1 MAMYVSDTDPV
12 LKRLNKQSEA
22 GKSTTSSAPATK
34 SSAYVSDTDP
44 VLRRLSIMEGNAPTK
59 ADVISTKYSD
69 PLIEAA
75 RGGKTTLQT
84 PAEPNTPNL
93 NINAFGANVNA
104 GKRAG
109 DVLGAAV
116 TGGIGNAAEALGQ
129 ATQSTGLTIGEN
141 ARLATQGKGT
151 QAEVMKAKG
160 EKADR
165 IRENIKDPLYA
176 TADKLQAQSQQYT
189 EAAKEGLG
197 KVGQFAVDAS
207 IMGTQLAGDILL
219 GTINPALG
227 TAAMATRV
235 FGGSAQEARQAGA
248 TETQQQL
255 YGAASAATSILV
267 EKIAQVG
274 KLFKGAYGGSVAGG
288 SVDDILNK
296 VIGKVVKNPTLQRI
310 LGSAIG
316 EGGEEALEAII
327 QPALQAIYDKGES
340 LNKTWF
346 TDNGE
351 EAKEYLAEVGYNA
364 LLGGTLGALGAGGN
378 ANVAVQ
384 GAETTQNAQ
393 NTPPN
398 AAAPRIEGDGDS
410 NAPAPQN
417 GAEAIVG
424 ANENG
429 VVVRSSGIS
438 ALDGE
443 ASLAKT
449 LAENLDTVRDMSP
462 VASLTGTEMNDR
474 SKKASEQ
481 IRDFFS
487 SVKSVF
493 RQGFGA
499 VSFGEYGVGGVM
511 AHRPLNRAKMVSLQ
525 AVPQV
530 IEQGRIISDTP
541 NWKGRGYRSI
551 VFAAPVN
558 IAGTPTYVAAVV
570 NQNPDGKFYLN
581 ECVDSEGNYVRI
593 EKAPTDDTKS
603 GVTVQ
608 DGVTA
613 TPVETSS
620 IAPTV
625 TPPEQNVKRD
635 VFAEDVRNR
644 AAERN
649 DSVGAARHGYD
660 AYAAAEA
667 EYGILPQKDTAIRP
681 DDVPV
686 SIDGKSRNSEV
697 VVNVKGSPL
706 TPDWFVPVLEQ
717 EVLKGKYRTVRVRND
732 ETVRK
737 VIDKLSRK
745 TEQEALD
752 DWFKAT
758 QKRITQDT
766 TVMGQL
772 LYNNAVQKSDENT
785 AKRIV
790 EELVQMGTDTAR
802 ALQAYRIMQTLPP
815 ETRLEFAKRSVKSMI
830 DKLGIDLD
838 IETDARFKELADAY
852 GKAENDTEADAILK
866 EMAKYVASKAPS
878 TLRDILQT
886 VRYTNMLGNLKTQ
899 VRNVAGNATMY
910 GVSGIK
916 DAIAAKLQRAAD
928 GADNTRS
935 AWVSKDMRN
944 FGKTVFDEYED
955 VVLQKGKYQEG
966 KITRGQFER
975 LVQDETRI
983 DNTGIEW
990 LDNSVLR
997 FYQWYNDLTQ
1007 KAMNNKTFGDARFAR
1022 ESFGRALGGYLQAR
1036 GVTIEQFKAMQKAI
1050 ADGTATKAP
1059 KEPIPVGEKVRAA
1072 DRDNIGTIVSRNAAE
1087 KTYVVHFV
1095 SPSGQ
1100 EATVTL
1106 SENILTPLKKKS
1118 KGGGQKGAPKSP
1130 AEYADFV
1137 DDAITFA
1144 ANDAQEN
1151 TFRNANALAD
1161 TLSSFVH
1168 KETDSKAVK
1177 ALQVMV
1183 EALLPFRRTPANI
1196 FKAAFDY
1203 SPAGL
1208 INSMANIGRT
1218 KLSQAEIENDFLRA
1232 VQKTVGRDDLSAND
1246 IIEQMAKGL
1255 TGSAIVAL
1263 GAVLASLGILRGG
1276 EDDDEQQAAFD
1287 DLRGHQAYSVEL
1299 GNKSFTL
1306 DWLTPASMPLFVGVE
1321 LYNALSENG
1330 ISWKDVEGAL
1340 TSIADPML
1348 EMSMMSGLEDALSN
1362 IQYSDN
1368 NLIQF
1373 ALNAATNYLTQI
1385 FTNTLAG
1392 QLERTLEPNRMTT
1405 YVDKNKGMSSWMQYA
1420 LGKASAKIPL
1430 PFMDYGQTE
1439 YIDAWG
1445 RTESNVNLA
1454 QRAFNNFLNP
1464 AYTSTVSNDPLEAE
1478 IQRLY
1483 DATGE
1488 NVFPERPE
1496 KYFTVDGERVDLT
1509 AEQYKEYATTRGNEL
1524 YDLMQKVVESSAYK
1538 KASDSGKAEML
1549 SNAKDYADEKAKA
1562 EMGYRDGESWAAKA
1576 DNAGIDPAAYIQYM
1590 LITDGLT
1597 SDKDANGKTISGSKK
1612 EKVLAKIN
1620 AMNITK
1626 AQKDA
1631 LYRMEGYSENTISD
1645 APWR

>member
-1 MAMYVSDTDPV
+1 MANIAELV
-12 LKRLNKQSEA
+12 LQSAKNNSPTTKKPA
-22 GKSTTSSAPATK
+22 GTTSPAGDSASGIAAAVMKYAETGQLPSRTTATP
-34 SSAYVSDTDP
+34 YT
-44 VLRRLSIMEGNAPTK
+44 
-59 ADVISTKYSD
+59 D

-75 RGGKTTLQT
+75 RGGKTTPET

-93 NINAFGANVNA
+93 NINAFGANMNA

-129 ATQSTGLTIGEN
+129 VTQSTGLTIGEN
-141 ARLATQGKGT
+141 ARFAAQGKGT
-151 QAEVMKAKG
+151 QVEVMAAEK

-165 IRENIKDPLYA
+165 IRENIKDPLYGFS
-176 TADKLQAQSQQYT
+176 DKMQAQSQQYT

-219 GTINPALG
+219 GAINPALG
-227 TAAMATRV
+227 TAAMATRA

-274 KLFKGAYGGSVAGG
+274 KMFKGAYGSSVAGG

-364 LLGGTLGALGAGGN
+364 LLGSTLGAVGAGGN
-378 ANVAVQ
+378 ANVATQ

-393 NTPPN
+393 NGAPN
-398 AAAPRIEGDGDS
+398 AAAPRIGGEGDS

-417 GAEAIVG
+417 GAEASVG
-424 ANENG
+424 ANMRYNEIEDSDSTGQESATKTAYQRAVDGGKSVQIPQDIVARYRAVNADPATKLKNVVKAFYESKLKGQKVDVDLNGGVLTVMFENDG
-429 VVVRSSGIS
+429 KKKSVGWRMSPEKAASFERL
-438 ALDGE
+438 LDLTKNAEYAYTSPNRDPNESTSIPRFHYYIADAVIGD
-443 ASLAKT
+443 AHIPVKIQIRDINTAKGT
-449 LAENLDTVRDMSP
+449 QETHYYYHNMQKNKGTDSP
-462 VASLTGTEMNDR
+462 VAD
-474 SKKASEQ
+474 A
-481 IRDFFS
+481 
-487 SVKSVF
+487 KSTNID
-493 RQGFGA
+493 GNAYG
-499 VSFGEYGVGGVM
+499 SFV
-511 AHRPLNRAKMVSLQ
+511 
-525 AVPQV
+525 
-530 IEQGRIISDTP
+530 DP
-541 NWKGRGYRSI
+541 N
-551 VFAAPVN
+551 
-558 IAGTPTYVAAVV
+558 
-570 NQNPDGKFYLN
+570 
-581 ECVDSEGNYVRI
+581 
-593 EKAPTDDTKS
+593 
-603 GVTVQ
+603 
-608 DGVTA
+608 
-613 TPVETSS
+613 
-620 IAPTV
+620 V

-635 VFAEDVRNR
+635 VFVEDVVSR

-667 EYGILPQKDTAIRP
+667 DYGILPQKDTAIRP

-766 TVMGQL
+766 TVMGHL
-772 LYNNAVQKSDENT
+772 LYNNAVQKGDENT

-802 ALQAYRIMQTLPP
+802 ALQAYRIMQTLSP
-815 ETRLEFAKRSVKSMI
+815 ETRLEFAKRSVKRMI

-916 DAIAAKLQRAAD
+916 DAIAAKLQRAVD

-1232 VQKTVGRDDLSAND
+1232 VQKKVGRDDLSAND

-1430 PFMDYGQTE
+1430 PLVDYGQTE

-1445 RTESNVNLA
+1445 RTESNGNLA
-1454 QRAFNNFLNP
+1454 QRALNNFLNP

-1483 DATGE
+1483 SATGE
-1488 NVFPERPE
+1488 NVLPERPE

-1509 AEQYKEYATTRGNEL
+1509 AEQYTEYATKRGNEL

-1549 SNAKDYADEKAKA
+1549 SNAKDYATKTAKAAVSDYTPDGWVAKAKNTGIAPEKYIAVLSQLDKVNEGSDSITQAEAQKALDATGLSRAEKAK
-1562 EMGYRDGESWAAKA
+1562 MW
-1576 DNAGIDPAAYIQYM
+1576 N
-1590 LITDGLT
+1590 
-1597 SDKDANGKTISGSKK
+1597 N
-1612 EKVLAKIN
+1612 IN
-1620 AMNITK
+1620 KQWKSNPYK
-1626 AQKDA
+1626 
-1631 LYRMEGYSENTISD
+1631 
-1645 APWR
+1645 